1 MYRPRLS
8 WLVLCAW
15 ILVAATA
22 ALRAQFLPT
31 PEGFAAAMEV
41 PSSDLLAA
49 EFNTGSAPPSRRIA
63 DNYGTG
69 GIVPRAGTHMV
80 MLSSGIAGDRG
91 DPGFVP
97 LDGGSAGKN
106 WGTITEHTFG
116 SVGSLET
123 CPASNN
129 IARDLSSLKLTLRV
143 PAGATSF
150 AFDFAYFT
158 SEYPEWVCTQFTDR
172 FVAWLHSPAFDG
184 NIAFD
189 GNVNPVSTNTVH
201 YSLGEPSGP
210 WTPEFGTAPLAGTG
224 MDLGVGGGTGWLTAT
239 APVSAGET
247 ITLEF
252 AVFDQGDHIY
262 DSLALVDN
270 FHWIMDGGNAPPTAS
285 AGADQTLFACG
296 TCTSAVVLNG
306 SASADPE
313 GGPLNYRWSKNGITL
328 ANTPSPLVAI
338 GLGVGIHNI
347 DLIVTDDVGLT
358 ATDSMV
364 VLIVDVAT
372 LVGTP
377 GPPGPQGATGPQGPA
392 GAAGEQGLQGLP
404 GPPGPMGPQGLQGL
418 QGPQGAIGPQGP
430 AGAAGLGFSFFAQSI
445 VAGAP
450 IALAPGNASMLL
462 LVRMPDRRY
471 DDTLVL
477 PPAATGTSRLLLIRR
492 VDNRRRLTIR
502 PKPGE
507 KILAGSREL
516 LTLEHEFDQVT
527 LVSDGTS
534 WIVFDYVERH

>member
-8 WLVLCAW
+8 WLGLCAL
-15 ILVAATA
+15 ILVAATTV
-22 ALRAQFLPT
+22 LRAQFLPT

-49 EFNTGSAPPSRRIA
+49 EFNAASAQPSRRIA

-69 GIVPRAGTHMV
+69 GIGPRAGTHMV

-106 WGTITEHTFG
+106 WATITEHTFG
-116 SVGSLET
+116 SVGSQET
-123 CPASNN
+123 CPASDNR
-129 IARDLSSLKLTLRV
+129 ALDLSSLKLTLQV

-172 FVAWLHSPAFDG
+172 FVAWLHRPGFDG
-184 NIAFD
+184 NIAVD
-189 GNVNPVSTNTVH
+189 SLGNPISTNTVH
-201 YSLGEPSGP
+201 YSLGVPSGP
-210 WTPEFGTAPLAGTG
+210 FVPELGTAPLAGTG

-252 AVFDQGDHIY
+252 AIFDQGDHIY

-313 GGPLNYRWSKNGITL
+313 GGPLNYNWSKNGITL
-328 ANTPSPLVAI
+328 ANTSSPLVAI

-347 DLIVTDDVGLT
+347 DLIVTDDGGLT

-364 VLIVDVAT
+364 VLVVDVAT

-392 GAAGEQGLQGLP
+392 GAAGATGEQGLQGLP
-404 GPPGPMGPQGLQGL
+404 GATGPQGL
-418 QGPQGAIGPQGP
+418 QGPQGMQGPQGLPGPQGPQGPQGATGAQGP
-430 AGAAGLGFSFFAQSI
+430 AGAPGA
-445 VAGAP
+445 AGARVLVCRAVDRGGRADRAGAWKRQHAAAGP
-450 IALAPGNASMLL
+450 DARSAERRHPRAAAGGERHITPAVDSARGQPAPA
-462 LVRMPDRRY
+462 
-471 DDTLVL
+471 DD
-477 PPAATGTSRLLLIRR
+477 
-492 VDNRRRLTIR
+492 
-502 PKPGE
+502 PGE
-507 KILAGSREL
+507 AG
-516 LTLEHEFDQVT
+516 
-527 LVSDGTS
+527 
-534 WIVFDYVERH
+534 